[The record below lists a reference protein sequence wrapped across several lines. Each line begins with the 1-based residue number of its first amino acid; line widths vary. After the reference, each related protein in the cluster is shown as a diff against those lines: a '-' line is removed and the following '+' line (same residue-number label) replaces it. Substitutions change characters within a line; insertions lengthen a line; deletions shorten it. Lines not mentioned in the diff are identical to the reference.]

1 MYSLRSKQSSRNIFA
16 ARLRT
21 YTLIMEASLLL
32 HSFLAAH
39 GISHF
44 TSSPH
49 TPEHNGVTERKHQHI
64 VEMGLTLLHEASL
77 PTTYWTYAFPTAFY
91 LINRLPSPIL
101 QQQSLYTKLFRK
113 EPNYMKLRVFGCAC
127 YPWLRPYA
135 KHKLGLRSLPCIFL
149 GYSLTQSAYL
159 CLHQP
164 TRRIYT
170 SLHVKFDESRFL
182 YTQPTSSPTASP
194 DLSQTAYALP
204 TIVPLQSSPL
214 VHTPSSDSPGHDP
227 HLQQSSATATTSA
240 SVHQGNNEMG
250 SGTNS
255 TGSTSTSATPTNTEA
270 DQTQPIPEPDPTQP
284 SPEL

>member
-113 EPNYMKLRVFGCAC
+113 EPNYMKL
-127 YPWLRPYA
+127 
-135 KHKLGLRSLPCIFL
+135 
-149 GYSLTQSAYL
+149 L
-159 CLHQP
+159 CL
-164 TRRIYT
+164 
-170 SLHVKFDESRFL
+170 L
-182 YTQPTSSPTASP
+182 
-194 DLSQTAYALP
+194 
-204 TIVPLQSSPL
+204 PL
-214 VHTPSSDSPGHDP
+214 V
-227 HLQQSSATATTSA
+227 A
-240 SVHQGNNEMG
+240 SLC
-250 SGTNS
+250 
-255 TGSTSTSATPTNTEA
+255 
-270 DQTQPIPEPDPTQP
+270 QTQAWSAVLTMHIPRIFAHTERISMSSSTH
-284 SPEL
+284 